1 MLKEINQKIFGDVQ
15 NYHDIAKRN
24 GEDLC
29 LFPYLGPDLYCISI
43 SVRGCVFYY
52 FFYWMLR
59 METFENV
66 N

>member
-29 LFPYLGPDLYCISI
+29 LFPYLGPDLYILLGAVSSIISFT
-43 SVRGCVFYY
+43 GC
-52 FFYWMLR
+52 
-59 METFENV
+59 
-66 N
+66 

>member
-29 LFPYLGPDLYCISI
+29 LFPYLGPDLYILLGAVSSI
-43 SVRGCVFYY
+43 IFSTGC
-52 FFYWMLR
+52 
-59 METFENV
+59 
-66 N
+66 